1 MVDGARVTGAAHH
14 VSDLGEYQSVAMRAH
29 LTVLVASLFAGCSP
43 SAEPPRPMASSVP
56 ARDAAPPGEL
66 RFYYSVSNR
75 SFHDEL
81 TLRPPARLE
90 RKRVRNDAG
99 RAEERCETRL
109 SSEAVQEITA
119 ALAAPDVTAAFTE
132 AASTK
137 KEPLFGTDPRPG
149 DGQIFLIERGGVR
162 LSIGGKPCEGAPGCR
177 ESPGGVDALMA
188 ILGRIFEQQTTADCA
203 SLSGGGP

>member
-1 MVDGARVTGAAHH
+1 
-14 VSDLGEYQSVAMRAH
+14 
-29 LTVLVASLFAGCSP
+29 
-43 SAEPPRPMASSVP
+43 MASSVP
-56 ARDAAPPGEL
+56 ACDAAPPEEL
-66 RFYYSVSNR
+66 RFYYSVSNG

-90 RKRVRNDAG
+90 RKRVRLDAG

-109 SSEAVQEITA
+109 SCEAVQKITA
-119 ALAAPDVTAAFTE
+119 ALVAPDVTAAFTE

-162 LSIGGKPCEGAPGCR
+162 LSIGNSPCEGAPGCR
-177 ESPGGVDALMA
+177 ERPGGWT
-188 ILGRIFEQQTTADCA
+188 R
-203 SLSGGGP
+203 